1 MGFLG
6 LRKWPVPIVRP
17 MAPFIA
23 SASIVLYAI
32 YKIETIAQS
41 QPPFDTDPRN
51 PRAYMNQ
58 KLKSH
63 EGH

>member
-6 LRKWPVPIVRP
+6 LRKWPVPIIRP

-23 SASIVLYAI
+23 SASIVLFAI

-51 PRAYMNQ
+51 PRGKYF
-58 KLKSH
+58 
-63 EGH
+63 